1 VVEMP
6 VVINEFEVVPESK
19 TAPAQQSGERKQ
31 SGEGSAKQPSEHE
44 LRRVIEQQR
53 VRRERLRAH

>member
-1 VVEMP
+1 MP

-19 TAPAQQSGERKQ
+19 PPAQQGGERKQ
-31 SGEGSAKQPSEHE
+31 GAEGSAKQPSEHE

-53 VRRERLRAH
+53 ARQQRLRAH